1 MLGCSESCACSAGRS
16 DMERSSRRRG
26 CGIVSAAGAAASGP
40 PEALPSR
47 PRESTLPSAL
57 AALLGRAEGESP
69 APVKGLSGI
78 AGDAILLS
86 AELRCSLHGPRSF
99 SSLHLGACLGSSS
112 INY

>member
-1 MLGCSESCACSAGRS
+1 MLGCSESCACSADRS

-26 CGIVSAAGAAASGP
+26 CAIISAAASGP

-47 PRESTLPSAL
+47 PRESTLP
-57 AALLGRAEGESP
+57 AARAAVLGRAEGDSP

-86 AELRCSLHGPRSF
+86 PELCCSLHGPRSF
-99 SSLHLGACLGSSS
+99 SSLHPGACLESSS
-112 INY
+112 AIY